1 VQWRILEGLPE
12 EEARRLL
19 SRTRRRRFARGETLF
34 HEGDPGT
41 TVHLVAKGRIA
52 VRVTTPMGEVATV
65 ELVLPGDVV
74 GELALL
80 SAEGLRGASA
90 VALEPTETLAL
101 DKETFIALRRDDP
114 LVSDFLVQL
123 LAARVRRLTHRLL
136 EALYLPADVRLLRRL
151 LELADVYG
159 DVIPLIQEDLA
170 GLAGTTRATVNRVLR
185 RELAR
190 GTLELTRGRVTV
202 IDRESL
208 ARRSR

>member
-1 VQWRILEGLPE
+1 MEWKILEGLPDE
-12 EEARRLL
+12 EVRRIIAG
-19 SRTRRRRFARGETLF
+19 TRRRRFARGETLF

-41 TVHLVAKGRIA
+41 TLHLVAKGRIA
-52 VRVTTPMGEVATV
+52 VRVTTALGEVATV
-65 ELVLPGDVV
+65 ELVLPGDVI

-80 SAEGLRGASA
+80 SADGVRGASA
-90 VALEPTETLAL
+90 VALEPTETLVL
-101 DKETFIALRRDDP
+101 DKDTFTALRRQDP
-114 LVSDFLVQL
+114 TVSDFLVQL
-123 LAARVRRLTHRLL
+123 LAARVRRLTDRLL
-136 EALYLPADVRLLRRL
+136 EALYLPAEVRLLRRV

-190 GTLELTRGRVTV
+190 GTLELNRGKVTV
-202 IDRESL
+202 LDHESL

>member
-1 VQWRILEGLPE
+1 MQWKILEGLPE

-19 SRTRRRRFARGETLF
+19 SRARRRRFARGETLF

-52 VRVTTPMGEVATV
+52 VRVATQMGEVATV

-80 SAEGLRGASA
+80 SAEGTRGASA

-101 DKETFIALRRDDP
+101 DKETFTALRRDDP

-123 LAARVRRLTHRLL
+123 LAARVHRLTDRLL

-202 IDRESL
+202 VDRESL

>member
-1 VQWRILEGLPE
+1 MEWKILESLPE
-12 EEARRLL
+12 DEVRRIIAG
-19 SRTRRRRFARGETLF
+19 TRRRRFARGETLF

-41 TVHLVAKGRIA
+41 TLHLVAKGRIA
-52 VRVTTPMGEVATV
+52 VRVTTAMGEMATV

-80 SAEGLRGASA
+80 SSDGVRGASA
-90 VALEPTETLAL
+90 VALEPTETLVL
-101 DKETFIALRRDDP
+101 DKATFSALRQEDP
-114 LVSDFLVQL
+114 SVSDFLVQL
-123 LAARVRRLTHRLL
+123 LAARVRRLTDRLL
-136 EALYLPADVRLLRRL
+136 EALYLPAETRLLRRL

-190 GTLELTRGRVTV
+190 GTLELNRGKVTV
-202 IDRESL
+202 LDHASL
-208 ARRSR
+208 ARRCR